1 MITVGI
7 TGGIGAGKSF
17 VCSIFERL
25 GYPVF
30 YSDKAAKNIIES
42 DVEVKLQFEQLF
54 GNDIFIG
61 NQLDRTLLASII
73 FNDKEALEKINS
85 IVHPKVRKAFDVWSE
100 EQKSAIVFNEAAVLF
115 ETGAYKKFD
124 STILVT
130 APNDLK
136 ISRVRNRDRV
146 SADEI
151 QRRMDNQWTDE
162 QKGKL
167 ANFILL
173 NDEQTPLIR
182 QIEEVISRIALNDL
196 EQKQN

>member
-1 MITVGI
+1 LITVGI

>member
-1 MITVGI
+1 MIKVGI

-30 YSDKAAKNIIES
+30 YSDEAAKNIIDS
-42 DVEVKLQFEQLF
+42 DVEVQLQFEQLF
-54 GNDIFIG
+54 GNHIFIAK
-61 NQLDRTLLASII
+61 QLDRTLLASII

-100 EQKSAIVFNEAAVLF
+100 QQKSEIVFNEAAVLF

>member
-30 YSDKAAKNIIES
+30 YSDKAANNIIDS

-61 NQLDRTLLASII
+61 KKLDRTLLASII

-100 EQKSAIVFNEAAVLF
+100 QQKSAIVFNEAAILF

-151 QRRMDNQWTDE
+151 QRRMDTQWTDE

>member
-1 MITVGI
+1 LITVGI

-30 YSDKAAKNIIES
+30 YSDKAANNIIDS

-61 NQLDRTLLASII
+61 KQLDRTLLASII

-100 EQKSAIVFNEAAVLF
+100 QQKSAIVFNEAAILF

>member
-1 MITVGI
+1 LIKVGI

-30 YSDKAAKNIIES
+30 YSDEAAKNIIDS
-42 DVEVKLQFEQLF
+42 DVEVQLQFEQLF
-54 GNDIFIG
+54 GNHIFIAK
-61 NQLDRTLLASII
+61 QLDRTLLASII

-100 EQKSAIVFNEAAVLF
+100 QQKSEIVFNEAAVLF

-124 STILVT
+124 TTILVT

>member
-1 MITVGI
+1 LIKVGI

-30 YSDKAAKNIIES
+30 YSDEAAKNIIDS
-42 DVEVKLQFEQLF
+42 DVEVQLQFEQLF
-54 GNDIFIG
+54 GNHIFIAK
-61 NQLDRTLLASII
+61 QLDRTLLASII

-100 EQKSAIVFNEAAVLF
+100 QQKSEIVFNEAAVLF

-124 STILVT
+124 TTILVT

-182 QIEEVISRIALNDL
+182 QIEEVISQIALNDL

>member
-1 MITVGI
+1 
-7 TGGIGAGKSF
+7 

-182 QIEEVISRIALNDL
+182 QIEEVISQIALNDL

>member
-1 MITVGI
+1 MIKVGI

-30 YSDKAAKNIIES
+30 YSDEAAKNIIDS
-42 DVEVKLQFEQLF
+42 DVEVQLQFEQLF
-54 GNDIFIG
+54 GNHIFIAK
-61 NQLDRTLLASII
+61 QLDRTLLASII

-100 EQKSAIVFNEAAVLF
+100 QQKSEIVFNEAAVLF

-124 STILVT
+124 TTILVT